1 MNRDELESKLQM
13 LKADYIRVQGDLE
26 KLESVGGNAEPAAKE
41 LETIEKEIQA
51 INLKLA
57 V

>member
-1 MNRDELESKLQM
+1 MNRDELESKLQL

-26 KLESVGGNAEPAAKE
+26 KLESIGGNAESAAKE
-41 LETIEKEIQA
+41 LEMIEKEIQA
-51 INLKLA
+51 INQKLA

>member
-1 MNRDELESKLQM
+1 MNRDELENKLQM

-41 LETIEKEIQA
+41 LEMIEKEIQA
-51 INLKLA
+51 INQKLA